1 MVGTVFLGTGNP
13 SLTRQVLD
21 SPGRDGGGGLLASLP
36 PFCATQEGK
45 HGGVGTAEC
54 FRRVHK
60 EHWWFVNCPG
70 LQTPVLGP
78 EKKKQKEKNDTAD
91 HKDTAGFARAGQ
103 GWGQAKGTFRK
114 CFPSPAPGTEGKF
127 NFSSSNNRRI
137 PNTTFFSNY
146 LESAG

>member
-1 MVGTVFLGTGNP
+1 MGTVFLATVNS

-21 SPGRDGGGGLLASLP
+21 CPGRGGGDLLASVALSVP
-36 PFCATQEGK
+36 PRKEST
-45 HGGVGTAEC
+45 GVWEAEC
-54 FRRVHK
+54 FRRVHG

-78 EKKKQKEKNDTAD
+78 EKQQQKEKNDTAD
-91 HKDTAGFARAGQ
+91 HKDSAGFARAGQ

-114 CFPSPAPGTEGKF
+114 CFPSPTPGTEGKS
-127 NFSSSNNRRI
+127 NFSSSNNGRI

-146 LESAG
+146 LESA